1 MIRLDLFVVVL
12 PTDGSWFNIEA
23 LLDCLDAPEPMQ
35 LIGPAGEQVF
45 MFAVDVHEWT
55 HVHAHPRSVCE
66 RMGFEYVH
74 LLYDETA
81 SYSAGHTVIM
91 DGDQWV
97 SVFIMLWRH
106 QLARRAGVRV

>member
-1 MIRLDLFVVVL
+1 MVRLDLFVVVV
-12 PTDGSWFNIEA
+12 PTTDGSWFDIEA
-23 LLDCLDAPEPMQ
+23 LRDCLDAPEPVP

-45 MFAVDVHEWT
+45 VFAVDVQDS
-55 HVHAHPRSVCE
+55 PRAVCE

-106 QLARRAGVRV
+106 QLARAGVRV